1 MEIRKAV
8 LGYIK
13 ACFYCGVAE
22 MGPSQ
27 KACNMFTSCDKFCG
41 VLLTLEDFLVS
52 KQADG
57 F

>member
-1 MEIRKAV
+1 
-8 LGYIK
+8 
-13 ACFYCGVAE
+13 

-27 KACNMFTSCDKFCG
+27 KASNMFTSCDKFCG

-57 F
+57 FWKRNFIFSDFPNSSEFVNPVF